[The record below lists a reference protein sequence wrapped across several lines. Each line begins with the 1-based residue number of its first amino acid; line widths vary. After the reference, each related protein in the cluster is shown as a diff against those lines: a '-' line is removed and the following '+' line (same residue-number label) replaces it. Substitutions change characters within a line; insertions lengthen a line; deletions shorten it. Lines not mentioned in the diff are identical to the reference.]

1 MTLRTFITGINGQL
15 GRTLASRFL
24 PEQVAGG
31 DLPEFDVCNP
41 EQVYSALTAFA
52 PQLVIHSAAWTNV
65 DACAREPEKALWING
80 MGAQSVAL
88 ACAKLDIPMVYIS
101 TNEVFDGAQPGPYR
115 EYDATHPINGYGYS
129 KLAGE
134 QYTQHLLKKFYIVRT
149 SWLYADG
156 GRNFIHRI
164 QQLADER
171 GELAV
176 VTDEVG
182 APTWVED
189 LADAILQLAVTER
202 YGIYHLVNDGHCSR
216 YDFARFVL
224 EHSGRAHIQLNETL
238 LANFKR
244 DSTVPPNGALANQCA
259 SALGIRLRPWQAALL
274 AFMRADTH

>member
-1 MTLRTFITGINGQL
+1 MTFRTFITGINGQL
-15 GRTLASRFL
+15 GRALASRFS
-24 PEQVAGG
+24 PQQVAGG
-31 DLPEFDVCNP
+31 DLPEMDVCNP

-52 PQLVIHSAAWTNV
+52 PQLVIHSAAWTDV

-80 MGAQSVAL
+80 MGAQSVAM

-101 TNEVFDGAQPGPYR
+101 TNEVFDGTQPDAYR
-115 EYDATHPINGYGYS
+115 EYDTPRPINGYGYS

-176 VTDEVG
+176 VTDEIG

-189 LADAILQLAVTER
+189 LADAILQLTVTER
-202 YGIYHLVNDGHCSR
+202 YGIYHLVNAGHCSR
-216 YDFARFVL
+216 YEFARFVL
-224 EHSGRAHIQLNETL
+224 ENSGRSHIKLNETV

-259 SALGIRLRPWQAALL
+259 AALGIRLRPWQAALL
-274 AFMRADTH
+274 AFMRVGTP